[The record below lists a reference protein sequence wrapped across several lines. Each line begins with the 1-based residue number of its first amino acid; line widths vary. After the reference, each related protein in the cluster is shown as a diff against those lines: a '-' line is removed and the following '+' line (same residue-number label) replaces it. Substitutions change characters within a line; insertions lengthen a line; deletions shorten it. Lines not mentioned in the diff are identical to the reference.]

1 MPVNSVTSGNLHSV
15 TSGAVFNILDITE
28 TDKICGFYDGQEM
41 KGRLWVISG
50 SGIQANVE
58 NKIAL
63 PSDLQNRSIIKFEV
77 YMTRN
82 NLHRNI
88 TLGQYLSAW
97 VIDNYFYLTET
108 IASRPQD
115 YTFIVWIYYI

>member
-1 MPVNSVTSGNLHSV
+1 MHSV
-15 TSGAVFNILDITE
+15 SSNAVFNILDITE
-28 TDKICGFYDGQEM
+28 ADKLCGFYAGAEM

-50 SGIQANVE
+50 SDIQANVE
-58 NKIAL
+58 NEIAL
-63 PSDLQNRSIIKFEV
+63 PTDLQNRSIVRFEV

-97 VIDNYFYLTET
+97 VIDNNFYISET
-108 IASRPQD
+108 FTSRPQD